1 MVIALQPPDKCCC
14 RARGSV
20 LVSALPK
27 GAFLLAVVDMVML
40 KNFVLIRIGT
50 FNSELLEASREALKR
65 SF

>member
-1 MVIALQPPDKCCC
+1 M
-14 RARGSV
+14 